1 MRVLIVEDEPLL
13 AMLLEETVA
22 DLGHEPVGAAAT
34 VAQAFAL
41 LDTMPVDCALLDYS
55 LGGDATSI
63 PVARRLQAE
72 CVPFTYLSGH
82 SALDK
87 SAGAPKGPLLNK
99 PASMDGIARAIAAM
113 TALRPP
119 ANCPAAPGSP
129 A

>member
-13 AMLLEETVA
+13 AMLLEESIA

-41 LDTMPVDCALLDYS
+41 LDQTPVDCALLDYS
-55 LGGDATSI
+55 LGGDKTSI
-63 PVARRLQAE
+63 PVAERLQAE
-72 CVPFTYLSGH
+72 RVPFTYLSGH

-87 SAGAPKGPLLNK
+87 RAGAPAGPLLNK
-99 PASMDGIARAIAAM
+99 PASMDGIARAIEAMAAL
-113 TALRPP
+113 TPP
-119 ANCPAAPGSP
+119 ASYPAAPDSP